1 MTPEQAHAAAQSTI
15 ACWEMLTISSARKAQ
30 KGLMNVNPA
39 LKSMA
44 EEENTFQQAVPMIFG
59 KEYAKKAMDRVEAI
73 RLSR

>member
-1 MTPEQAHAAAQSTI
+1 MHAAQSSI
-15 ACWEMLTISSARKAQ
+15 ACWEMLTISSVRKVQ

-44 EEENTFQQAVPMIFG
+44 EEENG

-73 RLSR
+73 RLSWIEWKQ